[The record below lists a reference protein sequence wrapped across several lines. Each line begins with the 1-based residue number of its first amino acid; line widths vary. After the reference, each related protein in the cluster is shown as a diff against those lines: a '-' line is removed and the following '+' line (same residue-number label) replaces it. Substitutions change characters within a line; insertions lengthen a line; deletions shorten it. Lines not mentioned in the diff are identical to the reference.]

1 MLTIV
6 LYAMS
11 KKLRKKSLFLVINMA
26 VADLMLGAVL
36 LPALFYIIGVD
47 YQLWTPS
54 GQTHSYTF
62 IFVFT
67 ADTVFLQGSLLS
79 ATAISVERFYAV
91 YWPLEHRTLSKRSY
105 RNVIFMVWTFS
116 ITVSAIFIVSF
127 FTSTAHADDALIL
140 AYICFHLIL
149 LYFSILLFIVCGCNI
164 GIWRKFQQRRFASQ
178 HQNRAS
184 QNQRLTKT
192 LLFVSVIAL
201 LSWVPFISV
210 LILNFSYAFST
221 FKTALRIAVILNFSN
236 CFVNPIVYA
245 LRIPEFRQALGLRC
259 FRRKTVMN
267 LKGNERRDNRATAL
281 TQETHLCKYT
291 NQIQPETIHT
301 TVRLQGINLIN
312 STIYSPE
319 PQSDAIV
326 SG

>member
-1 MLTIV
+1 MPTIV
-6 LYAMS
+6 LYALS
-11 KKLRKKSLFLVINMA
+11 KRLRKKSLFLIVNMA
-26 VADLMLGAVL
+26 VADLILGAVL
-36 LPALFYIIGVD
+36 LPALVYIIGVD
-47 YQLWTPS
+47 YQLWTAS
-54 GQTHSYTF
+54 GQTHSYTV

-105 RNVIFMVWTFS
+105 RNVIFVIWTFS
-116 ITVSAIFIVSF
+116 ITVSTIFIVSF

-149 LYFSILLFIVCGCNI
+149 LYFCILLFIVCGCNI

-192 LLFVSVIAL
+192 LLFVPVITL
-201 LSWVPFISV
+201 LSWVPFVSV
-210 LILNFSYAFST
+210 LILNFSRAFST

-236 CFVNPIVYA
+236 SFVNPIVYT

-259 FRRKTVMN
+259 FRRKTVVN
-267 LKGNERRDNRATAL
+267 LKGNERKDNRVTAL
-281 TQETHLCKYT
+281 TQETNLCK
-291 NQIQPETIHT
+291 
-301 TVRLQGINLIN
+301 
-312 STIYSPE
+312 
-319 PQSDAIV
+319 
-326 SG
+326 